1 MRQAEGLHRFEDHA
15 TGTRFRTGSALI
27 LLRVMLHFCRWRVRM
42 RHRVTPEI
50 VDVAALAGFG
60 LNLHHYPGAGTG
72 QPDPVIVVH
81 GAAFRSNLFL
91 APAKQA
97 FVDALPE
104 AGYRW
109 CRGGS

>member
-1 MRQAEGLHRFEDHA
+1 M
-15 TGTRFRTGSALI
+15 
-27 LLRVMLHFCRWRVRM
+27 C
-42 RHRVTPEI
+42 HRVTPEI
-50 VDVAALAGFG
+50 VDVAARNGFG
-60 LNLHHYPGAGTG
+60 LNLHHYPGAGSG

-81 GAAFRSNLFL
+81 GAAFRLNLFL

-109 CRGGS
+109 CRGGSTINPPYVGSSWNKTILGACDD